1 MNYGFVR
8 VAAITPKMRVADVEY
23 NAREIV
29 EKIKY
34 CAEKGVQIAVF
45 PELCLCGYTCADTCS
60 HS

>member
-29 EKIKY
+29 
-34 CAEKGVQIAVF
+34 G
-45 PELCLCGYTCADTCS
+45 
-60 HS
+60 